1 MDVSHGAAVS
11 FMSKHQLISEL
22 YILLPVN
29 QMLLSA
35 QDQHLYRPL
44 Q

>member
-1 MDVSHGAAVS
+1 MDVSHCAGVL

-29 QMLLSA
+29 QMLLSE